1 MPNDYSL
8 LGSKIILFISTMSD
22 PPKDPTPVEEKAE
35 VPKDKPVKGKKGR
48 GKAAGKFAGISSD
61 PNALSKGKGKKSE
74 PPVKKPKIEQDPD
87 KEKELSSERKL
98 FRVEFDSGITLQQP
112 VGKAVVYT
120 SQGGNVAQVGAALH
134 GARIS
139 VPN

>member
-1 MPNDYSL
+1 MR
-8 LGSKIILFISTMSD
+8 KKT
-22 PPKDPTPVEEKAE
+22 E

-61 PNALSKGKGKKSE
+61 PNALSKGKGRKSE

-87 KEKELSSERKL
+87 KEKKLPSERKL
-98 FRVEFDSGITLQQP
+98 FRVEFDSGMTLQQP

-120 SQGGNVAQVGAALH
+120 PRAAKLPSS
-134 GARIS
+134 GLRCMERVFR
-139 VPN
+139 VPNQKHVTLYHSWASSSTFQLISCAEPSI